1 MNINWDS
8 QSLSALGFGGSVIII
23 VAIIMYYFP
32 PKKIN
37 NWYGYRTGQSMASQE
52 RWDFSQRYSAIL
64 MIKCAVFMIIL
75 GLTVS
80 ISPVDKS
87 TDIII
92 STPSLLLIVGFML
105 FKTERAITKQFG
117 KNKTTH

>member
-8 QSLSALGFGGSVIII
+8 QSLSVLGFGGSVILI
-23 VAIIMYYFP
+23 VAIIMHYFP

-37 NWYGYRTGQSMASQE
+37 NWYGYRTGQSMTSQE
-52 RWDFSQRYSAIL
+52 RWNFAQHYSAIM
-64 MIKCAVFMIIL
+64 MIKCAIFMIIL
-75 GLTVS
+75 GLTISVS
-80 ISPVDKS
+80 SVDKS

-92 STPSLLLIVGFML
+92 SIPSLLLIVGFMF

-117 KNKTTH
+117 KNKTHN

>member
-8 QSLSALGFGGSVIII
+8 QSLSVLGITGIACLVMG
-23 VAIIMYYFP
+23 IIMFYFP
-32 PKKIN
+32 PKNIN
-37 NWYGYRTGQSMASQE
+37 SWYGYRTGQSMSTQE
-52 RWDFSQRYSAIL
+52 KWDFSQHYSAIL
-64 MIKCAVFMIIL
+64 MMKCAIFMIIL

-87 TDIII
+87 TDILI

-117 KNKTTH
+117 KNKTYN